1 MKKTSI
7 KKACDKAVELMM
19 REMVIQ
25 TIADDSIFWEFE
37 FDRNEYNVPNNWD
50 EMTLEEKAEYVYENT
65 AWDLEDWLEYYQYES
80 E

>member
-65 AWDLEDWLEYYQYES
+65 AWDLEDWLEYYQYEF